1 MRVGKSFWYFFG
13 VASLGRYLQTDLCP
27 LMDDRIGQWARMQRV
42 QPNRH
47 RAEGKNAVEN

>member
-1 MRVGKSFWYFFG
+1 VITFWYFFG

>member
-1 MRVGKSFWYFFG
+1 VLVNLFGIFFG